1 MARLRAPEL
10 HAALLA
16 VAAAALLAALPAHAQ
31 TPQARPL
38 LEQLYRAELDP
49 ALSFRVDDLS
59 LRRDAIRLNFQ
70 HGTLMFFAP
79 VAGRMTGAIFEG
91 AGQVLVVPPMRA
103 ERHQLAKFSGSP
115 ILAESFTSA
124 YLRFTD
130 DSFAELMAQIRAGRG
145 RADHAPELASRWQPL
160 MEPAN
165 RVHSVRILLDFLQSP
180 PLPYFYA
187 GIQGERLGPF
197 DVIVDDRRGEP
208 VLVGQLRT
216 REELRYYNVWTSFAR
231 REGAPPAAGA
241 RAQRFRIST
250 VIHPDR
256 NLEAEAEVEIE
267 VTPPGRQL
275 LIFNLS
281 RRLRVDEVTQ
291 MEPDS
296 PAAPAQPL
304 EFIQD
309 ISLSA
314 EEAAY
319 RSTDFVLVLLP
330 SADPAGGTKARRLLR
345 FRYHGSVIAEAGTGV
360 MFVAARDTWY
370 PSLEQTTLAHFDL
383 HFRYPRAL
391 ELAAGGRRL
400 EHREEGEWKECRY
413 EASVPL
419 PLAGFN
425 VGEYETRTYGEEPVQ
440 VRVHANRKL
449 EPRLAR
455 SLGQLPDP
463 KARPQPGETRLP
475 AMAGSAPVLEL
486 DRVGG
491 EVAAAFSYF
500 TERFGPVPYGT
511 LEVSPLP
518 GRLAQGFPGLLYLS
532 TLSYL
537 PEADLERL
545 GVPPAS
551 RTHLRLLMPAHE
563 TAHQWWGNWVWT
575 SGYRDQWM
583 NEALASYSALLLEE
597 HRRGNPDAL
606 RSWLESYRDILLQ
619 AGEDGQP
626 VEATGALSLG
636 QRLNSSQSPNGYV
649 ALVYNKGPWVIH
661 MLRELLRDPDTG
673 SDERF
678 FEVLRRITARGGSEP
693 LTTEELQRSF
703 EALLPPAADVENT
716 GRLDW
721 FFDQWVHDTGIPRYR
736 LDWRLAPPTVGLAGD
751 PAGRDHG
758 WQVEGSIEQSEVTDL
773 FTMPVP
779 VYARNGA
786 AWSRLGTVVVTG
798 PRVSFRLP
806 AAVRPDEVA
815 LDPFRTVLF
824 VPAGAAAAH

>member
-1 MARLRAPEL
+1 MGRLRAGTL
-10 HAALLA
+10 HAGLLA
-16 VAAAALLAALPAHAQ
+16 MAAALLGALPGVAQ

-38 LEQLYRAELDP
+38 LEELYHAQLDP
-49 ALSFRVDDLS
+49 ALSFRVTDLS
-59 LRRDAIRLNFQ
+59 LRRDAIRLNLQ

-79 VAGRMTGAIFEG
+79 VAGRMTGAVFEG
-91 AGQVLVVPPMRA
+91 AGQVLVVPPARA
-103 ERHQLAKFSGSP
+103 ERHQLAKFTGSP

-124 YLRFTD
+124 YLRFSD
-130 DSFAELMAQIRAGRG
+130 DSFAELMAQIRTGRG
-145 RADHAPELASRWQPL
+145 RADHAPEMAGRWQPL

-165 RVHSVRILLDFLQSP
+165 RVHAVRLLLDFLQSP

-187 GIQGERLGPF
+187 GIQGERLGAF
-197 DVIVDDRRGEP
+197 DVIVDDRRSEP
-208 VLVGQLRT
+208 ILVGQLRT
-216 REELRYYNVWTSFAR
+216 VEQQRYYNVWTSFAR
-231 REGAPPAAGA
+231 REGTPASGGA
-241 RAQRFRIST
+241 HAERFRIRT

-256 NLEAEAEVEIE
+256 TLEAEAEVEIE

-275 LIFNLS
+275 LIFHLS
-281 RRLRVDEVTQ
+281 RRLSVDEVTQ
-291 MEPDS
+291 LEPGS
-296 PAAPAQPL
+296 PPEASEPGRAL

-330 SADPAGGTKARRLLR
+330 SDGAPPGATGRRRLR
-345 FRYHGSVIAEAGTGV
+345 FRYRGSIIAEAGTGV
-360 MFVAARDTWY
+360 MFVTARDTWY
-370 PSLEQTTLAHFDL
+370 PSLEQSTPARFDL
-383 HFRYPRAL
+383 RFRYPRSL
-391 ELAAGGRRL
+391 ELAAGGQRI

-425 VGEYETRTYGEEPVQ
+425 VGEYETRTYGDEPTQ
-440 VRVHANRKL
+440 VRVHANRRL

-455 SLGQLPDP
+455 LLGQLPELTD
-463 KARPQPGETRLP
+463 RPQPGDTRLTGVT
-475 AMAGSAPVLEL
+475 GSAPMLEL

-491 EVAAAFSYF
+491 QVAAAFAYF
-500 TERFGPVPYGT
+500 TQRFGPVPYGT

-518 GRLAQGFPGLLYLS
+518 GRLAQGYPGLLYLS

-545 GVPPAS
+545 GLPPAPRAHV
-551 RTHLRLLMPAHE
+551 RTLMPAHE

-575 SGYRDQWM
+575 TGYRDQWL

-597 HRRGNPDAL
+597 HRGSDTAVP
-606 RSWLESYRDILLQ
+606 RSWLESYRETLLRP
-619 AGEDGQP
+619 GEDGQP

-636 QRLNSSQSPNGYV
+636 QRLNSSQSPDGYV
-649 ALVYNKGPWVIH
+649 AVVYNKGPWVIH
-661 MLRELLRDPDTG
+661 MLRELLRDADSG

-678 FEVLRRITARGGSEP
+678 FEVLRGITARGGSEP
-693 LTTEELQRSF
+693 LTTEEFQRRLE
-703 EALLPPAADVENT
+703 EALPPEADVENT

-721 FFDQWVHDTGIPRYR
+721 FFDQWVHDTGIPHYR
-736 LDWRLAPPTVGLAGD
+736 LEWRLVRNTGQ
-751 PAGRDHG
+751 G
-758 WQVEGSIEQSEVTDL
+758 WQVEGSIEQSEVSDL

-779 VYARNGA
+779 VYARHGA

-798 PRVSFRLP
+798 SRVSFRL
-806 AAVRPDEVA
+806 AATARPDEVA
-815 LDPFRTVLF
+815 LDPFGTVLF
-824 VPAGAAAAH
+824 VAAGTAAR